1 MSKKKENFDFI
12 TRLPKATGVKVR
24 SKSKLIM
31 KSLTLKEV
39 DLIKQFHFFL
49 VNLKMTSNYKKE
61 YLFKRAKLS
70 HYGEMSRRKG
80 W

>member
-1 MSKKKENFDFI
+1 MLKKKENFDFI
-12 TRLPKATGVKVR
+12 TRLPKAIGVKVR
-24 SKSKLIM
+24 SKNKLKM
-31 KSLTLKEV
+31 RSLTLKEV

-61 YLFKRAKLS
+61 YLFNRAKLS
-70 HYGEMSRRKG
+70 HYGEMSQRKG